1 MLNQYEH
8 AWISVMSSS
17 VPSNSESS
25 PRCPIH
31 LKPIQEMVSWRTRHL
46 LPLAAAARALVQSQ
60 LPTFATRS
68 DSFRP
73 FPVSHIFTFTAF
85 NIHMVCSDIQSMRDW
100 YFDWHS
106 AAQRSFCILLH
117 SIKSVGRAWKS
128 MSGNLLS
135 DEAPS
140 KQESESVHACEHERM
155 LNGSTVNGSLEGI
168 GTRFVGIKM
177 DINRL

>member
-1 MLNQYEH
+1 
-8 AWISVMSSS
+8 
-17 VPSNSESS
+17 
-25 PRCPIH
+25 
-31 LKPIQEMVSWRTRHL
+31 
-46 LPLAAAARALVQSQ
+46 
-60 LPTFATRS
+60 
-68 DSFRP
+68 
-73 FPVSHIFTFTAF
+73 
-85 NIHMVCSDIQSMRDW
+85 
-100 YFDWHS
+100 
-106 AAQRSFCILLH
+106 
-117 SIKSVGRAWKS
+117 

>member
-8 AWISVMSSS
+8 AWISVISSS

-85 NIHMVCSDIQSMRDW
+85 NIHMVCSDIQSMGDW

-106 AAQRSFCILLH
+106 AAQPSFCILLH

-128 MSGNLLS
+128 MFTFIIIS
-135 DEAPS
+135 DCFQVGTCYRMKHPPS
-140 KQESESVHACEHERM
+140 KSLKVSMHVNMSEC
-155 LNGSTVNGSLEGI
+155 
-168 GTRFVGIKM
+168 
-177 DINRL
+177 